1 MSASTVNTQQTPQM
15 SLLLYIVL
23 GALGA
28 LTPLAIDMYLPAM
41 PTIARDFGVN
51 AGAVQITLT
60 AYTAGFAIG
69 QLLHGPLA
77 DSFGRRPVMLCG
89 IFLFGI
95 AAMVSAT
102 KWY

>member
-1 MSASTVNTQQTPQM
+1 MSAPTINTPQAPQM

-51 AGAVQITLT
+51 
-60 AYTAGFAIG
+60 
-69 QLLHGPLA
+69 
-77 DSFGRRPVMLCG
+77 
-89 IFLFGI
+89 
-95 AAMVSAT
+95 
-102 KWY
+102 